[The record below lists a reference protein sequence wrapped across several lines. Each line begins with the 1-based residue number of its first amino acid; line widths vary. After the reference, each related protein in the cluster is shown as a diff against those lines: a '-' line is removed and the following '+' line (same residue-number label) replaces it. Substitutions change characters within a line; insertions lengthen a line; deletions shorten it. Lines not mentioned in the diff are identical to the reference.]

1 MTEFDVPRLVPV
13 DSGAVSFQRR
23 EQLAQVALEPPEG
36 KRVLRSGVKAADV
49 LGLEVVVLDAGA
61 VLDDEVASSWQA
73 GRYVFTPSQPYPWGV
88 DFTED
93 QKLQMVSIYRA
104 LPYGAKAR
112 WRARQGVHATK
123 MHRWGQRLGLPSF
136 MQQKQDLVRPNLAE
150 PLTQESM
157 TFLTCSYTSLPFG
170 QKKAFLAE
178 HGLNRVTIHRWIHR
192 LAEKSQL
199 KPRQHKEVTMD
210 HTPEDFD
217 AVRKAVAKILAENE
231 QLKKDLAKAN
241 RTINQQGKEIDKWE
255 KTSDVLG
262 KALASMPDLPGVDYD
277 AEENPYP
284 KSINA
289 AMKLADKKNNT
300 S

>member
-1 MTEFDVPRLVPV
+1 
-13 DSGAVSFQRR
+13 
-23 EQLAQVALEPPEG
+23 
-36 KRVLRSGVKAADV
+36 
-49 LGLEVVVLDAGA
+49 
-61 VLDDEVASSWQA
+61 
-73 GRYVFTPSQPYPWGV
+73 
-88 DFTED
+88 
-93 QKLQMVSIYRA
+93 
-104 LPYGAKAR
+104 
-112 WRARQGVHATK
+112 
-123 MHRWGQRLGLPSF
+123 
-136 MQQKQDLVRPNLAE
+136 
-150 PLTQESM
+150 
-157 TFLTCSYTSLPFG
+157 
-170 QKKAFLAE
+170 
-178 HGLNRVTIHRWIHR
+178 
-192 LAEKSQL
+192 
-199 KPRQHKEVTMD
+199 MD